1 MEVIQEFGRV
11 SGYKLSKKAK
21 QSPTCMM
28 SSAVGLFVA
37 ALLCFCSSAFGQAGV
52 DGQRGVLVFCDDPSV
67 QKAVTSA
74 LHEFNSK
81 LTVGQK
87 LALFEIRVAKKTED
101 GSDSMYYLEF
111 TSRRSD
117 CPAGG
122 SKNWTDCDYLPTGSL
137 AAISCNST
145 VHMNEKETVTKEVY
159 CNVDGYISSEKATCL
174 GCPVE
179 IEGNSED
186 LKVPLLASVS
196 KFNSISNS
204 THLFTLNRV
213 SHATRQVVAGFRYK
227 LRFDMKKTTCAKAE
241 HKDLNDLCVPDED
254 NMEFANCN
262 ATVDMAPWRLE
273 QPGVLLAQCEN
284 RALPLPRRRPPGW
297 SPLRNRDPPPPASS
311 PSRSPPSIQSP
322 SKAPAKDE
330 SSEED
335 TTASKP
341 SASPNANNHPFHC
354 PSNPWKQFKPVQP
367 VAPSQK
373 PPLAGEFSDT
383 DLLS

>member
-1 MEVIQEFGRV
+1 
-11 SGYKLSKKAK
+11 
-21 QSPTCMM
+21 MM
-28 SSAVGLFVA
+28 SSGVGLFVA
-37 ALLCFCSSAFGQAGV
+37 ALLCFCSSAFGQTDV

-87 LALFEIRVAKKTED
+87 LALFEITVAKKTED

-122 SKNWTDCDYLPTGSL
+122 SKNWTDCDYLPTGAL

-159 CNVDGYISSEKATCL
+159 CNMDDYISSEKAKCL

-179 IEGNSED
+179 MAENSED

-204 THLFTLNRV
+204 THLYTLNRV
-213 SHATRQVVAGFRYK
+213 GHATRQVVAGFRYK

-241 HKDLNDLCVPDED
+241 HKDLNDLCVPVVD
-254 NMEFANCN
+254 NEEFVNCN

-273 QPGVLLAQCEN
+273 QPVVFLGECEN
-284 RALPLPRRRPPGW
+284 KALPVSRRRPPGW
-297 SPLRNRDPPPPASS
+297 SPLRNLEPPPSPSS
-311 PSRSPPSIQSP
+311 PPQSPPSIQSP
-322 SKAPAKDE
+322 SKAPAKEE

-335 TTASKP
+335 TTASKL
-341 SASPNANNHPFHC
+341 SASPNANKHPFHC
-354 PSNPWKQFKPVQP
+354 PSSPWKQFKPVQLE
-367 VAPSQK
+367 APSDAAKASQK
-373 PPLAGEFSDT
+373 PPVEGDFSDT

>member
-1 MEVIQEFGRV
+1 
-11 SGYKLSKKAK
+11 
-21 QSPTCMM
+21 
-28 SSAVGLFVA
+28 
-37 ALLCFCSSAFGQAGV
+37 
-52 DGQRGVLVFCDDPSV
+52 VLVFCDDPSV

-122 SKNWTDCDYLPTGSL
+122 SKNWTDCDYLPTGSQRRFYQKCL
-137 AAISCNST
+137 KICKSKA
-145 VHMNEKETVTKEVY
+145 VLEK
-159 CNVDGYISSEKATCL
+159 NGYISSEKATCL

-284 RALPLPRRRPPGW
+284 RALPLVR
-297 SPLRNRDPPPPASS
+297 
-311 PSRSPPSIQSP
+311 
-322 SKAPAKDE
+322 
-330 SSEED
+330 
-335 TTASKP
+335 
-341 SASPNANNHPFHC
+341 H
-354 PSNPWKQFKPVQP
+354 
-367 VAPSQK
+367 
-373 PPLAGEFSDT
+373 
-383 DLLS
+383 LLWFAMTKKYIFLTLP

>member
-1 MEVIQEFGRV
+1 
-11 SGYKLSKKAK
+11 
-21 QSPTCMM
+21 MM
-28 SSAVGLFVA
+28 SSAVGLFAA
-37 ALLCFCSSAFGQAGV
+37 ALLCFCSAAFGQAGA
-52 DGQRGVLVFCDDPSV
+52 DGQPGVLVFCDDPSV

-74 LHEFNSK
+74 LHDFNSK

-87 LALFEIRVAKKTED
+87 LALFEVTVAKKTED
-101 GSDSMYYLEF
+101 GSDSLYYLEF

-122 SKNWTDCDYLPTGSL
+122 SKNWTDCDYLPTGAL
-137 AAISCNST
+137 AAISCNAT
-145 VHMNEKETVTKEVY
+145 VYVNEKVTFTKEVY
-159 CNVDGYISSEKATCL
+159 CNIDGYISAEKAKCL

-179 IEGNSED
+179 IEENSED
-186 LKVPLLASVS
+186 LKVPLVASVS

-204 THLFTLNRV
+204 THLFAINRV
-213 SHATRQVVAGFRYK
+213 GHATRQVVAGFRYK

-254 NMEFANCN
+254 NKEFVNCN

-273 QPGVLLAQCEN
+273 QPSVLLAEC
-284 RALPLPRRRPPGW
+284 RSGALSLIRRRPPGW
-297 SPLRNRDPPPPASS
+297 SPLRNLDAPSSHPS
-311 PSRSPPSIQSP
+311 PSVPSP
-322 SKAPAKDE
+322 SKTPGKEE

-341 SASPNANNHPFHC
+341 SASPKANNHPFHC
-354 PSNPWKQFKPVQP
+354 PTSPWKQFKPVQP
-367 VAPSQK
+367 VAPPDAAQASQK
-373 PPLAGEFSDT
+373 PPLEGDFSDT

>member
-1 MEVIQEFGRV
+1 
-11 SGYKLSKKAK
+11 
-21 QSPTCMM
+21 M

-37 ALLCFCSSAFGQAGV
+37 ALLCFCSSAFGQTGV

-122 SKNWTDCDYLPTGSL
+122 SKNWTDCDYLPTGS

-254 NMEFANCN
+254 NMFANCN

-284 RALPLPRRRPPGW
+284 RALPLVRHLLW
-297 SPLRNRDPPPPASS
+297 F
-311 PSRSPPSIQSP
+311 Q
-322 SKAPAKDE
+322 
-330 SSEED
+330 
-335 TTASKP
+335 KP
-341 SASPNANNHPFHC
+341 SLISKH
-354 PSNPWKQFKPVQP
+354 KPCSRP
-367 VAPSQK
+367 K
-373 PPLAGEFSDT
+373 HF
-383 DLLS
+383 

>member
-1 MEVIQEFGRV
+1 
-11 SGYKLSKKAK
+11 
-21 QSPTCMM
+21 MM

-37 ALLCFCSSAFGQAGV
+37 ALLCFCSSAFGQADV

-101 GSDSMYYLEF
+101 GSDSRYYLEF

-122 SKNWTDCDYLPTGSL
+122 SKNWTDCDYLPTGAL

-159 CNVDGYISSEKATCL
+159 CNIDGYISAEKAKCL

-179 IEGNSED
+179 IEENSDD

-241 HKDLNDLCVPDED
+241 HKDLNDLCVPDEE
-254 NMEFANCN
+254 NKEFANCN

-273 QPGVLLAQCEN
+273 QPSVFLAQCED
-284 RALPLPRRRPPGW
+284 RALSAMLMERT
-297 SPLRNRDPPPPASS
+297 S
-311 PSRSPPSIQSP
+311 
-322 SKAPAKDE
+322 
-330 SSEED
+330 
-335 TTASKP
+335 SKP

-354 PSNPWKQFKPVQP
+354 PSSPWKQFKPVQP
-367 VAPSQK
+367 VAPTDAAKASQK
-373 PPLAGEFSDT
+373 PPLEGDFSDT